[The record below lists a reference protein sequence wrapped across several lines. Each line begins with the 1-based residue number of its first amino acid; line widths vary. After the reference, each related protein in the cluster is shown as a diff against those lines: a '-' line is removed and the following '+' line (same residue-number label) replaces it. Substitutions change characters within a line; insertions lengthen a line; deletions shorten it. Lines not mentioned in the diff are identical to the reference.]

1 MIGSLKGVVFEV
13 SDSLIKTFKDLQR
26 SSKAKYETHNI
37 IGRKPKLEFTG
48 YELDD
53 IQFNMQLNSSLG
65 LDPVKQIDVL
75 RGYKEKREVLTFILA
90 KKVLGQFVV
99 EEVNDTYTS
108 IDNKGNIIKA
118 TVAIK
123 LKEYN

>member
-13 SDSLIKTFKDLQR
+13 SDNLIKTFKDLSR
-26 SSKAKYETHNI
+26 NSKAKYETHNI

-53 IQFNMQLNSSLG
+53 IQFNMQLNSTLG
-65 LDPVKQIDVL
+65 LDPVKQIDAL
-75 RGYKEKREVLTFILA
+75 RTYKENREVLTFILA
-90 KKVLGQFVV
+90 KKVLGQFVI
-99 EEVNDTYTS
+99 EEVNDSYTS
-108 IDNKGNIIKA
+108 IDNKGKIIKA
-118 TVAIK
+118 NVSIK

>member
-13 SDSLIKTFKDLQR
+13 SDSLIKTFKDLSR
-26 SSKAKYETHNI
+26 NSRAKYETHNI

-75 RGYKEKREVLTFILA
+75 RGYKEKREVLTFIFTCKA
-90 KKVLGQFVV
+90 AYSVFFVCN
-99 EEVNDTYTS
+99 ESAFIS
-108 IDNKGNIIKA
+108 IAVSI
-118 TVAIK
+118 
-123 LKEYN
+123 

>member
-13 SDSLIKTFKDLQR
+13 SDSLIKTFRDLQR

-48 YELDD
+48 FELDD

-65 LDPVKQIDVL
+65 IDPVKQIDAL
-75 RGYKEKREVLTFILA
+75 RTYKDNREVLTFILA
-90 KKVLGQFVV
+90 KKVLGQFII
-99 EEVNDTYTS
+99 EEVNDNYDS
-108 IDNKGNIIKA
+108 IDNKGNIVKA
-118 TVAIK
+118 NVSIK
-123 LKEYN
+123 LKEYS